1 MTSRILRIIPIGGL
15 GEVGKNMMAY
25 ECQDRI
31 LVVDAGLM
39 FPDNDMLGVDY
50 IIPDYQY
57 LRANAA
63 RVEAIVLTHGHE
75 DHIGAIAHVLSDLAA
90 PVYATPLTRGLVEVK
105 LARNGLASRASLHTI
120 RAGETFQVGPFQV
133 ETFHVCHSI
142 PDSIGL
148 GIVTP
153 AGLIVHTGD
162 YKFDQTPVDGW
173 PTDFAKLAEF
183 SQRGVD
189 VLLAD
194 STNAERPGWTPSER
208 VITPALEEAFR
219 QAPGRIL
226 VATFASL
233 ISRMQQV
240 AEVAERHGRKMAFV
254 GTSMVDNVK
263 IARALGYL
271 RIPDEMIVSLGE
283 ALNLPKNRVVLMC
296 TGAQGEPASILGRL
310 ATGTNRQF
318 ELEPGDTIILSSHP
332 IPGNEESVYKT
343 INRLLRRGARV
354 LYEAIAPVHV
364 SGHASS
370 EEQKLLLNLVR
381 PKFFVP
387 IHGELRHLQRHAWL
401 AQQVGIPAENVCVVE
416 NGQVLELGREGLR
429 VGERI
434 PGGYVFVEGESIGEV
449 DDDIVRER
457 EQLARAGIVLISVT
471 LDKYSNRLLQE
482 PEVITRG
489 FVSAEDAGELIPL
502 IQKKVNEMINSGGLD
517 DEKLIASAIRA
528 LLYNETRRRPQ
539 VFVVV
544 TKA

>member
-1 MTSRILRIIPIGGL
+1 
-15 GEVGKNMMAY
+15 MMAY
-25 ECQDRI
+25 EYQDCI

-57 LRANAA
+57 LRENAA
-63 RVEAIVLTHGHE
+63 RVVGIVLTHGHE
-75 DHIGAIAHVLSDLAA
+75 DHIGAVRHVLADISA

-105 LARNGLASRASLHTI
+105 LARNGLANRVQLHTV
-120 RAGETFQVGPFQV
+120 RAGETFSVGPFQV

-142 PDSIGL
+142 PDGIGL
-148 GIVTP
+148 GITTP

-183 SQRGVD
+183 SQRGVA

-194 STNAERPGWTPSER
+194 STNAERPGWTPSESS
-208 VITPALEEAFR
+208 IAPALDDVFR
-219 QAPGRIL
+219 HAPGRIL

-240 AEVAERHGRKMAFV
+240 AEVAERYGRKLAFV

-263 IARALGYL
+263 IARSLGYL
-271 RIPDEMIVSLGE
+271 RIPDTMLVSLGE
-283 ALNLPKNRVVLMC
+283 ALNLPKDRVVLMC
-296 TGAQGEPASILGRL
+296 TGAQGEPSSILGRL
-310 ATGTNRQF
+310 STGTNHQF
-318 ELEPGDTIILSSHP
+318 DLEPGDTIVLSSHP

-343 INRLLRRGARV
+343 INRLLRRGAHV

-364 SGHASS
+364 SGHASA
-370 EEQKLLLNLVR
+370 EEQKLLLNLLR
-381 PKFFVP
+381 PKFLVP
-387 IHGELRHLQRHAWL
+387 IHGERRHLQRHAWL
-401 AQQVGIPAENVCVVE
+401 GQQVGIPAENIRVVE
-416 NGQVLELGREGLR
+416 NGQILELVDGELR

-449 DDDIVRER
+449 DDGIVRER
-457 EQLARAGIVLISVT
+457 EQLARAGIVLLSIT

-489 FVSAEDAGELIPL
+489 FVSAEDAGVLIPL
-502 IQKKVNEMINSGGLD
+502 IQKKVNELVNGGGLD
-517 DEKLIASAIRA
+517 DEKLIANAVRA

-544 TKA
+544 TRA